1 MVWSPASK
9 KSLKSVKTFCIFIL
23 EKSCKI
29 PCSATKG
36 KNVPSE
42 KPFLLLLLF
51 KKSML
56 LSGLFEYQRR
66 GGKKADFVHFLH
78 CSDSLAW
85 KLFYMAGCFFV
96 AAQNLEQWE
105 VRCWTQEMRVWVG
118 SSWQL
123 LIPAAPRTCSVQ
135 TDKLCFWFWGNPLGF
150 AVLGL
155 ELGQ

>member
-1 MVWSPASK
+1 M

-29 PCSATKG
+29 ACSTTKG

-42 KPFLLLLLF
+42 KLFLLLLLLKEECCF
-51 KKSML
+51 QDFLNTK
-56 LSGLFEYQRR
+56 ER
-66 GGKKADFVHFLH
+66 GRGKKKAKFVHFLH

-105 VRCWTQEMRVWVG
+105 VRC
-118 SSWQL
+118 
-123 LIPAAPRTCSVQ
+123 
-135 TDKLCFWFWGNPLGF
+135 
-150 AVLGL
+150 
-155 ELGQ
+155 